1 LPAVLRS
8 RNNGFI
14 FWTFYCL
21 YGIAFALSALA
32 KRFFWILKFSRFRR
46 KLMANILLVEDN
58 GSVLLTLAIALRRH
72 GHTVTIAT
80 GGLTALDE
88 LRAHAF
94 DALVSDVRMPGL
106 TGVELAE
113 CARTLQPS
121 LRIVLTSAYPNIEA
135 TNGVE
140 AFLRKPIDIEQ
151 LHALLDGPREDKPLS
166 PPTPQKQPK
175 AKNPLSHF
183 RALRV

>member
-1 LPAVLRS
+1 
-8 RNNGFI
+8 
-14 FWTFYCL
+14 
-21 YGIAFALSALA
+21 
-32 KRFFWILKFSRFRR
+32 
-46 KLMANILLVEDN
+46 MANILLVEDN

-72 GHTVTIAT
+72 GHTVTLAT

-106 TGVELAE
+106 TGIELAE
-113 CARTLQPS
+113 RARALQPS

-151 LHALLDGPREDKPLS
+151 LHALLDGPREATPLS
-166 PPTPQKQPK
+166 PPTPQKPLKPRKPLAHFK
-175 AKNPLSHF
+175 AI
-183 RALRV
+183 RV